1 MIRIEAESNNTTI
14 EFSEDSNNSLDFSL
28 ILSIFS
34 KKFFIIWSFNDI
46 LSYSNWL
53 SKLKIS
59 INKIWNIWE
68 IKSKLEL
75 IFLEPLVLVIVL
87 NLLEF
92 SSCVGKQQSAELT
105 QSSNFPIAKGDFILH
120 QRYV

>member
-14 EFSEDSNNSLDFSL
+14 KFSEDSNNSLDFSL

-34 KKFFIIWSFNDI
+34 KKFLFIRPFDDVLNN
-46 LSYSNWL
+46 SNWL

-59 INKIWNIWE
+59 INEIWKIWE

-75 IFLEPLVLVIVL
+75 IFLEPLILIVVL
-87 NLLEF
+87 NLLKF
-92 SSCVGKQQSAELT
+92 SSCIGKQ
-105 QSSNFPIAKGDFILH
+105 
-120 QRYV
+120 

>member
-34 KKFFIIWSFNDI
+34 KKFFFIRPFDDVLNN
-46 LSYSNWL
+46 SNWL

-59 INKIWNIWE
+59 INEIWKIWE

-75 IFLEPLVLVIVL
+75 IFLEPFVLIVVL
-87 NLLEF
+87 NLLKF
-92 SSCVGKQQSAELT
+92 SSCIGKQQSTELA
-105 QSSNFPIAKGDFILH
+105 QSSDFPIAKGHFIFH